1 MTIAFNK
8 YDFRTK
14 KEGDQQFIFD
24 IVRKKFVALTP
35 EEWVRQHWIHYLI
48 EEAKYPRSLIAV
60 EMNITVNQLSK
71 RCDIVVYDRD
81 GKPFL
86 IVECKSPDVKISQNV
101 FDQIARY
108 NLTLQVKYLIVSNG
122 KQHFGCDIDFEKR
135 SYEFIERLPAIN

>member
-1 MTIAFNK
+1 MIITFGK
-8 YDFRTK
+8 YHFRTK

-71 RCDIVVYDRD
+71 RCDIVVYDRG

-86 IVECKSPDVKISQNV
+86 IVECKSPDVKISQKV